1 MKLAWN
7 AGELIDLSFG
17 VTFKHVAHLG
27 GKLFVFVC
35 VTDVPC
41 RAVPCRSIWK
51 KSASSDRR
59 FVARSIPY
67 FVRPQEALYL
77 FPLMFWECFPQSL
90 YLGKSRKTWPDF
102 DLSHDWSS
110 WTWCFI
116 FSGKP
121 SNWCSKKCWKY
132 HVNRKIVRAST
143 GVKTRQSFMAR

>member
-1 MKLAWN
+1 MKCW
-7 AGELIDLSFG
+7 GIDRSIFWCHFQARCTPRWE
-17 VTFKHVAHLG
+17 VIC
-27 GKLFVFVC
+27 VC
-35 VTDVPC
+35 LRYGRAVPC
-41 RAVPCRSIWK
+41 RAVSLNMKK